1 MAKHYSEQE
10 LLHLYEGDQ
19 STLYSGALAHHHDIN
34 DPESK
39 AKVRKIWRVTLLL
52 TIVTIFEVA
61 VGLWLFKISPDVSK
75 VAVHIGIICYFV
87 VLTMIKAYYIVKVFM
102 HLGDETRMFGKF
114 VLTPM
119 ILIVWLAVV
128 LLTDATFHLGINE
141 TFAHTVESILG
152 NHKP

>member
-1 MAKHYSEQE
+1 
-10 LLHLYEGDQ
+10 
-19 STLYSGALAHHHDIN
+19 DIN
-34 DPESK
+34 DPQTK
-39 AKVRKIWRVTLLL
+39 AKVRKIWRITLLL
-52 TIVTIFEVA
+52 AIVTILEVA
-61 VGLWLFKISPDVSK
+61 VGLWLFTFSPDLSK
-75 VAVHIGIICYFV
+75 VAVHIGIICYCLV
-87 VLTMIKAYYIVKVFM
+87 PTIMKSYYIVKAFM
-102 HLGDETRMFGKF
+102 HFCDESRMFGKF